1 MEKKRKK
8 LWKSQIDRWSKRMLR
23 YMCKNSTTG
32 RKRIKRTVGGMREMT
47 YSEYF
52 VSVKTQFMG
61 ADVSDIT
68 EHLAFQFNVTG
79 EASGIFYVEVKDGKL
94 YIEPYEYHDCDAM
107 FIGTAELFTAIMKG
121 EKDPVQEFLCHRLKV
136 EGNIDKALKL
146 KDLIERNK

>member
-1 MEKKRKK
+1 
-8 LWKSQIDRWSKRMLR
+8 
-23 YMCKNSTTG
+23 
-32 RKRIKRTVGGMREMT
+32 MT

-52 VSVKTQFMG
+52 ASVKTQFMG

-68 EHLAFQFNVTG
+68 EHLAFQFNVTV
-79 EASGIFYVEVKDGKL
+79 EASVIFYVEVKDGKL
-94 YIEPYEYHDCDAM
+94 YIDPYEYHDRDAM

-121 EKDPVQEFLCHRLKV
+121 EKDPVQEFLLRRLKV